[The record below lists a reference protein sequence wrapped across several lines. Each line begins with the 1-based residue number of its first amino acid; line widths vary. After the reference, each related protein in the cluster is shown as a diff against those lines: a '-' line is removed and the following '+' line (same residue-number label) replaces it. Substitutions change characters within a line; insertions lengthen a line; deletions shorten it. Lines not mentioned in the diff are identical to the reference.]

1 MLHSLSDRYAL
12 AMVGSPDVLP
22 RVDGVHAAGFGA
34 YCSRLHHPRPHRP
47 ERMASPNPLRELTLA
62 RIRSFVRE
70 PEALFWTFGFPIIM
84 ALGLGLAFRERPAE
98 KAAVGVERGSVAERH
113 LPALRASSEVAV
125 TVLSADSAERAVR
138 KGDVAVLLA
147 GRDTLVYR
155 FDPARAESRAAQLIA
170 DGVVQRAAG
179 MRPAVATLDDPDR
192 LPGGRYIDWV
202 IPGLI
207 GMNLMSTGMWG
218 MGFGLVQMR
227 QKKQLK
233 RMSSTPMRKRDFL
246 LAQIIAR
253 LAFILLEVP
262 PIVIFAWLAFG
273 VKVQGSLIGL
283 ALAVMLGAMT
293 FAGLGLLAS
302 TRARTIEGVSGV
314 LNLLM
319 LPMFVLSGVFFP
331 ASRYPDALQ
340 PFVQALPL
348 TALNDLLRAVYND
361 GLPLGALAG
370 EVGILL
376 AWMVGAFLL
385 SLRWFRWQ

>member
-1 MLHSLSDRYAL
+1 MH
-12 AMVGSPDVLP
+12 G
-22 RVDGVHAAGFGA
+22 
-34 YCSRLHHPRPHRP
+34 
-47 ERMASPNPLRELTLA
+47 PNPLRELTLA

-84 ALGLGLAFRERPAE
+84 AVGLGLAFRERPAE
-98 KAAVGVERGSVAERH
+98 RVAIGVERGSVAERYA
-113 LPALRASSEVAV
+113 PALARSGEVELS
-125 TVLSADSAERAVR
+125 VLPPDSAERALR

-147 GRDTLVYR
+147 GRDVLTYR
-155 FDPARAESRAAQLIA
+155 YDPARAESRGAHLAADRI
-170 DGVVQRAAG
+170 VQRAAG
-179 MRPAVATLDDPDR
+179 ATDR
-192 LPGGRYIDWV
+192 VPSIQDRQRRPGGRYIDWV
-202 IPGLI
+202 LPGLI

-246 LAQIIAR
+246 LAQILAR
-253 LAFILLEVP
+253 LSFIALEVP
-262 PIVIFAWLAFG
+262 PIVLFAWLAFG
-273 VKVQGSLIGL
+273 VKVQGSLL
-283 ALAVMLGAMT
+283 ALALVVTAGAMT

-314 LNLLM
+314 LNLVM

-348 TALNDLLRAVYND
+348 TALNDALRAIYND
-361 GLPLGALAG
+361 ALPLAAFAGELAILAG
-370 EVGILL
+370 WMIL
-376 AWMVGAFLL
+376 GFIL
-385 SLRWFRWQ
+385 SLRFFRWQ